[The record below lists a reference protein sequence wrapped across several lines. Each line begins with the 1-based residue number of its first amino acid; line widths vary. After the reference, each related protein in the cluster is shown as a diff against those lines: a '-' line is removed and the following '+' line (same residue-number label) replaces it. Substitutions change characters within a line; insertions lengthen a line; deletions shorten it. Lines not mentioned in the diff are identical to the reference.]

1 MIKNKEYLVTNTK
14 TPRIRTINE
23 EYEELVSYDCN
34 TAITKNFLRSLVVSG
49 KLPSVKAGRKYL
61 INMDTL
67 RSYLYQGETKT
78 ETVKIGTVR
87 PINENLS
94 FTHNR

>member
-23 EYEELVSYDCN
+23 AYDELVSYYCN

-49 KLPSVKAGRKYL
+49 KLPSVKTRRKHL

-78 ETVKIGTVR
+78 ETLKVGTVR
-87 PINENLS
+87 QINENLT
-94 FTHNR
+94 FTRNC